1 MRKLNW
7 PDCSNVRDLG
17 GLPGAEGE
25 VQVGRLVRSDNLD
38 QLTPAGLAA
47 IEGYGVTRFVDLR
60 SVWECEK
67 YPSPYGADP
76 RWRNLP
82 LWDPADEDVSGF
94 DLYEQYRILIDD
106 FADRVAPAVAAIADA
121 PPGCVVVNCHAGMDR
136 TGIVVALALDLIG
149 VPLDVIAADYEV
161 SGQSGDFV
169 GRLLTHVH
177 QQYGSTEEYL
187 LGAGMTDAQTA
198 ALRRRLLVAS

>member
-17 GLPGAEGE
+17 GLPAADGE

-47 IEGYGVTRFVDLR
+47 IEGYGITRFVDLR
-60 SVWECEK
+60 SGWECEK

-82 LWDPADEDVSGF
+82 LWEPADEDVSGF

-106 FADRVAPAVAAIADA
+106 FAARVAPAVAAIADA

-136 TGIVVALALDLIG
+136 TGVVIALTLDLIG
-149 VPLDVIAADYEV
+149 VPRDLVATDYEI
-161 SGQSGDFV
+161 SGQSGDLV
-169 GRLLTHVH
+169 RRLLSHIH
-177 QQYGSTEEYL
+177 QQYGGTHDYL
-187 LGAGMTDAQTA
+187 LGAGMTAGQVGG
-198 ALRRRLLVAS
+198 LRSRLLG